1 MTAYTVGTTVSFV
14 SNSTICQQCN
24 PGAGECAAACGYVPL
39 LVLWVRVLRPD
50 LDCFV
55 AHDVR
60 YKTHE
65 LLAHA
70 VDGRRLQV
78 VLGVRL
84 RLPEDFSQMTAT

>member
-1 MTAYTVGTTVSFV
+1 M
-14 SNSTICQQCN
+14 
-24 PGAGECAAACGYVPL
+24 
-39 LVLWVRVLRPD
+39 RPD

-78 VLGVRL
+78 VVGVRL
-84 RLPEDFSQMTAT
+84 RRTEFFSQIVVT